1 MPGSPKSR
9 RSQGP
14 FVIPARVLLLLTGLL
29 AIGLGLFNL
38 YHEYHAHQVDG
49 VYGVV
54 GIVLALVWLVSLAL
68 GFLGRRLGVFIAGA
82 IAFVQFA
89 VLTSGHFV
97 IGPNDIDNFWKI
109 EGLPVAT
116 ADMGLFVACV
126 LVVFAAVVCWSTPRA
141 RSSKLDTV
149 PVLIVAL
156 IGAVLVILQATDQIH
171 RAAFDGFNA
180 EDGTFIAAV
189 LASTWLLGGLWI
201 ARVRRIGALV
211 IAVATFFV
219 AFSFLS
225 QHLLPG
231 ATPIDTVA
239 KDSGVAWAA
248 YATGAFI
255 LAGASLLFSV
265 GVLLF
270 GLLPRRN
277 RKRESGDEAVIRRR
291 A

>member
-1 MPGSPKSR
+1 M
-9 RSQGP
+9 
-14 FVIPARVLLLLTGLL
+14 IPARVLLLLTGLL

-54 GIVLALVWLVSLAL
+54 GIVLALAWLVSLAL
-68 GFLGRRLGVFIAGA
+68 GFVGRRLGVFIAGA

>member
-1 MPGSPKSR
+1 
-9 RSQGP
+9 
-14 FVIPARVLLLLTGLL
+14 VIPARVLLLLTGLL

-54 GIVLALVWLVSLAL
+54 GIVLALVWLVSLAF
-68 GFLGRRLGVFIAGA
+68 GFVGRRLGVFIAGA

-97 IGPNDIDNFWKI
+97 IGPNDIDNFWKT

-126 LVVFAAVVCWSTPRA
+126 LVVFAAVVCWSTPRG

-171 RAAFDGFNA
+171 RTAFDGFNA

-189 LASTWLLGGLWI
+189 LASTWLLGGLWM
-201 ARVRRIGALV
+201 ARVRRVAALL

-265 GVLLF
+265 GVLLL
-270 GLLPRRN
+270 GLLPRRK
-277 RKRESGDEAVIRRR
+277 RKGESGDDAVMRRR